1 MLGGVRASHRAVE
14 RIVGRFGGFELG
26 IRAGRGEEV
35 PQFYLSGGCLYDAE
49 PFQTGPALVAGL
61 LAALGSVG
69 KHHADA
75 TEQLKARHKRLED
88 IRLELARPFEHEGR
102 LVELLDRQRA
112 LLKALD
118 LDKDEA
124 GSRSADAAEERLAA

>member
-1 MLGGVRASHRAVE
+1 MIE

-26 IRAGRGEEV
+26 IRATRGEEV
-35 PQFYLSGGCLYDAE
+35 PQLYLSGGCLYDAE
-49 PFQTGPALVAGL
+49 PYQTGPALVAGL
-61 LAALGSVG
+61 LAALRSVG
-69 KHHADA
+69 KRHADA
-75 TEQLKARHKRLED
+75 TEQLKTRHKRLED

-102 LVELLDRQRA
+102 MVDLLDRQRA

-124 GSRSADAAEERLAA
+124 GSRSADAAEARQAA

>member
-1 MLGGVRASHRAVE
+1 MIE
-14 RIVGRFGGFELG
+14 RLVGKFGGFELG

-35 PQFYLSGGCLYDAE
+35 PQFFLSAGCLYDAE
-49 PFQTGPALVAGL
+49 PYQTGPALVAGL
-61 LAALGSVG
+61 LAALGSVA

-75 TEQLKARHKRLED
+75 TEQLKARRKRLED
-88 IRLELARPFEHEGR
+88 IQLELARPFEHEGR
-102 LVELLDRQRA
+102 LVDLLTRQRA

-124 GSRSADAAEERLAA
+124 GSRSTDAADERLAA

>member
-1 MLGGVRASHRAVE
+1 MPVAL
-14 RIVGRFGGFELG
+14 
-26 IRAGRGEEV
+26 
-35 PQFYLSGGCLYDAE
+35 DAY
-49 PFQTGPALVAGL
+49 QTGPALVAGL
-61 LAALGSVG
+61 LAALGSVA

-75 TEQLKARHKRLED
+75 MEQLKTRRKRLED

-102 LVELLDRQRA
+102 MVDLLDRQRA

-124 GSRSADAAEERLAA
+124 GSRSSDAAEARQAA

>member
-1 MLGGVRASHRAVE
+1 M
-14 RIVGRFGGFELG
+14 
-26 IRAGRGEEV
+26 
-35 PQFYLSGGCLYDAE
+35 
-49 PFQTGPALVAGL
+49 AGL

-69 KHHADA
+69 KHREDA
-75 TEQLKARHKRLED
+75 TEQLKTRRKRLED
-88 IRLELARPFEHEGR
+88 IQLELARPFEHEGR
-102 LVELLDRQRA
+102 LVDLLDRQRA

>member
-1 MLGGVRASHRAVE
+1 MDSSSAS
-14 RIVGRFGGFELG
+14 GW
-26 IRAGRGEEV
+26 RGEEV

-49 PFQTGPALVAGL
+49 PYQTGPALVAGL

-75 TEQLKARHKRLED
+75 TEQLKTRHKRLED

-102 LVELLDRQRA
+102 LVDLLDRQRA